1 MNKDLINPWF
11 LLAHVGV
18 FLALVVGGV
27 AVLIDAWWPTFGLK
41 KNWKIFAPTQ
51 PSDRSHGGLSHGR
64 DQWAACGR
72 WDGPL
77 ACSEG
82 PGACCWSW
90 LNRLYLLYW
99 SWFVQQNLPL
109 MARIYTVLQ
118 IFKHGTS
125 HTCYQVYQSVGFSSA
140 SLVRCLGRF
149 FPESN
154 PQVGG
159 SAMIA
164 GTQVDATGTLDPK
177 RKSWSR
183 SNDMWCLSLIE
194 IEWIYIY
201 I

>member
-90 LNRLYLLYW
+90 LNPV
-99 SWFVQQNLPL
+99 FVVLVLVRITNLPL
-109 MARIYTVLQ
+109 MARTYTVLH
-118 IFKHGTS
+118 IVKHGTS
-125 HTCYQVYQSVGFSSA
+125 HTCYQVHQSVGFPSA
-140 SLVRCLGRF
+140 PLVRCLGRF

-159 SAMIA
+159 SAIGGSAMIA

-177 RKSWSR
+177 ESR
-183 SNDMWCLSLIE
+183 EAVPTTCGV
-194 IEWIYIY
+194 
-201 I
+201 